1 MLNNFQK
8 KPNNYLKH
16 LQGSFMF
23 LKKYSLL
30 YCWIHKAASSSW
42 SRIFFE
48 MSNMPVPGDD
58 FLHAAN
64 HLFRPKENV
73 SLRHLFNISTVSF
86 AIVRH
91 PFERLVSAFR
101 DKFELA
107 ALDDWFFKFYA
118 ADIFSLPDSAYLTGE
133 GLRRPSFP
141 QFVSYLLNTS
151 VMDYN
156 DHWLP
161 YWLHCQFCDYK

>member
-141 QFVSYLLNTS
+141 QFVSYLLETS

-161 YWLHCQFCDYK
+161 YWLHCKFCDYK